1 MTVEIKHRTPSAVG
15 PVILVLAGALLLLF
29 NLNALPEGAGWRLLL
44 VSPLLLVMLGAQI
57 VISRS
62 VTSPVRTAVSLAV
75 VGSIG
80 LAGLA
85 YVALGPGA
93 GAAGYTTTSSSSPVA
108 GLASGTL
115 RVNAAGSRTSVI
127 FGDTGTDLYRARLSY
142 AGPAPKVNYANGE
155 LQIDTANRFVLDWG
169 RSADQYTLT
178 LSNSVPWT
186 IVVNGAGTTTSV
198 EMLAGH
204 LQSFTQNGVGSD
216 VQLSLG
222 SPTGTVPIEVTGLGT
237 KLTFSVPAGVQ
248 YRVSNDGLATTVSGP
263 AATSGW
269 ASTVD
274 RYDVTGSGLGTRIEV
289 QSR

>member
-115 RVNAAGSRTSVI
+115 RVNAAGSRTSVT
-127 FGDTGTDLYRARLSY
+127 FGDTGTDL
-142 AGPAPKVNYANGE
+142 
-155 LQIDTANRFVLDWG
+155 
-169 RSADQYTLT
+169 
-178 LSNSVPWT
+178 
-186 IVVNGAGTTTSV
+186 
-198 EMLAGH
+198 
-204 LQSFTQNGVGSD
+204 
-216 VQLSLG
+216 
-222 SPTGTVPIEVTGLGT
+222 
-237 KLTFSVPAGVQ
+237 
-248 YRVSNDGLATTVSGP
+248 
-263 AATSGW
+263 
-269 ASTVD
+269 
-274 RYDVTGSGLGTRIEV
+274 
-289 QSR
+289 